1 MRARAEAAA
10 AALELRV
17 MEAEM
22 EAEMQEAF
30 ARSVAHEVPPRG
42 PGAAQACVGSEPGSS
57 AGGSSAGGSTGD
69 RLLQPPQP
77 LHPCHEEGGAP
88 PPPQPCCAEHRDA
101 PPAEDSSPCC
111 AGRSSPPQPQQ
122 PPQPQP
128 QSCSAGSCAPAEGA
142 PPPHTHAPTHTPT
155 HPHPCCAEQLQVC
168 HPAALPL
175 AEIEQATGGF
185 GAAALIGR
193 GGFAAVFQVCTPLHP
208 SAPPLRI
215 CAPLRPSAPVRAAS
229 APPLHHLCTTSAPGR
244 RAAVAPVRRRLRGQ
258 APRGERAQRRRALAA
273 ARRVEAPVHV
283 RPRAASMQPPIHA
296 SPPPYSH
303 TPATPRCHH
312 EHLLPLL
319 GSCLSPHSPCLVF
332 PLVRGGNLEDRILRT
347 PDALARLAQLGHAA
361 PPPPLPWRA
370 RVQVLRDALS
380 ALVHLHTPSAG
391 RPCTVHR
398 DVCPANILVSAAPLV
413 GCRLGAETA
422 AEVGGDGRRQIWG
435 YLADVGLAR
444 TLDVCCSRA
453 QTSHVCGTLVET
465 PSGGRASTC
474 HRCVLGLALLAQG
487 GAPRSVG
494 AAM

>member
-1 MRARAEAAA
+1 
-10 AALELRV
+10 
-17 MEAEM
+17 
-22 EAEMQEAF
+22 
-30 ARSVAHEVPPRG
+30 
-42 PGAAQACVGSEPGSS
+42 
-57 AGGSSAGGSTGD
+57 
-69 RLLQPPQP
+69 
-77 LHPCHEEGGAP
+77 
-88 PPPQPCCAEHRDA
+88 
-101 PPAEDSSPCC
+101 
-111 AGRSSPPQPQQ
+111 
-122 PPQPQP
+122 
-128 QSCSAGSCAPAEGA
+128 
-142 PPPHTHAPTHTPT
+142 
-155 HPHPCCAEQLQVC
+155 
-168 HPAALPL
+168 
-175 AEIEQATGGF
+175 
-185 GAAALIGR
+185 
-193 GGFAAVFQVCTPLHP
+193 
-208 SAPPLRI
+208 
-215 CAPLRPSAPVRAAS
+215 
-229 APPLHHLCTTSAPGR
+229 
-244 RAAVAPVRRRLRGQ
+244 
-258 APRGERAQRRRALAA
+258 
-273 ARRVEAPVHV
+273 
-283 RPRAASMQPPIHA
+283 MQPPIHA

-465 PSGGRASTC
+465 PFGGRASPC
-474 HRCVLGLALLAQG
+474 HRCLLGRARLAQG

-494 AAM
+494 AAVPPRA